1 MVTQQKTDW
10 HRLLGLI
17 FTDFFTGSAWSVEL
31 EKDLSMKKQLLDII
45 ILRQD
50 GGNLIDPLPD
60 GLEGMKKH
68 NLLTFKS
75 IREPLD
81 DWTLKELTGHYV
93 NYRKQ
98 ISPSFNDLYPEDQFQ
113 LYGITARYPKKLFSQ
128 QVELTKVQDGVYDIY
143 RGSDNI
149 RLIVLNE
156 IPHAKHNA
164 IWHLF
169 SGIPGEVEFAARQYR
184 GKSQEISTVLNS
196 LFDNYNLEGIP
207 VSYTMKDFQKDY
219 VRNHLGMLSPDEV
232 LDKFSPDDRLK
243 GLSPDE
249 VLQRFSPDDRLKG
262 LSPDDRLKGI
272 SPEKIKLYLKKLG
285 ENTEK

>member
-1 MVTQQKTDW
+1 LQNKKECGTTQSDPNNTTKKHRIFMAAQQKTDW

-17 FTDFFTGSAWSVEL
+17 FTDFFTGSAWNVEL
-31 EKDLSMKKQLLDII
+31 EKDLSMKRQLLDII
-45 ILRQD
+45 ILRHD
-50 GGNLIDPLPD
+50 GGGLIDPLPD

-81 DWTLKELTGHYV
+81 DWVLKELTGHYV

-128 QVELTKVQDGVYDIY
+128 LPELTKVQEGVYDIR

-156 IPHAKHNA
+156 IPHARHNA

-184 GKSQEISTVLNS
+184 GKTQEISTVLNS

-219 VRNHLGMLSPDEV
+219 VKNHLGV
-232 LDKFSPDDRLK
+232 
-243 GLSPDE
+243 
-249 VLQRFSPDDRLKG
+249 
-262 LSPDDRLKGI
+262 LSPDDRVKGLSLSERLTGI
-272 SPEKIKLYLKKLG
+272 SFEEIQQYLKKQFKR
-285 ENTEK
+285 TKK

>member
-1 MVTQQKTDW
+1 MPTKQKTDW

-17 FTDFFTGSAWSVEL
+17 FTDFFTGSAWNVEL
-31 EKDLSMKKQLLDII
+31 EKDLSVKRQLLDII
-45 ILRQD
+45 ILRRD
-50 GGNLIDPLPD
+50 GGGMIDPLPD

-81 DWTLKELTGHYV
+81 DWVLKELTGHYV

-128 QVELTKVQDGVYDIY
+128 QVELTKVQDGVYDMY

-184 GKSQEISTVLNS
+184 GKTQEISTVLNS

-207 VSYTMKDFQKDY
+207 VSYTMQDFQRDY
-219 VRNHLGMLSPDEV
+219 VKNHLEV
-232 LDKFSPDDRLK
+232 L
-243 GLSPDE
+243 
-249 VLQRFSPDDRLKG
+249 SPDDRLKG
-262 LSPDDRLKGI
+262 LSPDDRLKGLSLSDRLKGI
-272 SPEKIKLYLKKLG
+272 SFEDIQQYLKKHFRK
-285 ENTEK
+285 TKK

>member
-1 MVTQQKTDW
+1 MAAQQKTDW

-17 FTDFFTGSAWSVEL
+17 FTDFFTGSAWNVEL
-31 EKDLSMKKQLLDII
+31 EKDLSMKRQLLDII

-50 GGNLIDPLPD
+50 GGKLIHPLPD

-81 DWTLKELTGHYV
+81 EWTLKELTGHYV

-98 ISPSFNDLYPEDQFQ
+98 ISPSFHNLYPEDQFQ
-113 LYGITARYPKKLFSQ
+113 LYGISSRYPKKLFSQ
-128 QVELTKVQDGVYDIY
+128 QPELTKVQDGVYDIC

-169 SGIPGEVEFAARQYR
+169 SGVPGEVEFAARQYR
-184 GKSQEISTVLNS
+184 GKTQKISTVLND
-196 LFDNYNLEGIP
+196 LFDNYNLEGFP

-219 VRNHLGMLSPDEV
+219 VRKHLGVLSADEV
-232 LDKFSPDDRLK
+232 LERLSPDDRLK
-243 GLSPDE
+243 GLS
-249 VLQRFSPDDRLKG
+249 LN
-262 LSPDDRLKGI
+262 DRLKGI
-272 SPEKIKLYLKKLG
+272 SFEEIQLYLKKRF
-285 ENTEK
+285 NIRKK

>member
-1 MVTQQKTDW
+1 MVGQQKTDW

-50 GGNLIDPLPD
+50 GGNLISPLPD

-98 ISPSFNDLYPEDQFQ
+98 ISPSFNELYPEEQFQ
-113 LYGITARYPKKLFSQ
+113 LYGISSRYPKKLFSQ
-128 QVELTKVQDGVYDIY
+128 QLELTKVQDGVYDIC

-156 IPHAKHNA
+156 IPHAQHNA

-184 GKSQEISTVLNS
+184 GKTQEISTVLNS
-196 LFDNYNLEGIP
+196 LFDNYNLEGFP
-207 VSYTMKDFQKDY
+207 VSYTMKDFQRDY
-219 VRNHLGMLSPDEV
+219 VKNHLGLLSPDDRLKGLSPGEV
-232 LDKFSPDDRLK
+232 LRQFSSDEVLKQFSPDDRLK
-243 GLSPDE
+243 GLSPE
-249 VLQRFSPDDRLKG
+249 E
-262 LSPDDRLKGI
+262 I
-272 SPEKIKLYLKKLG
+272 ELYLKKLG
-285 ENTEK
+285 KK

>member
-1 MVTQQKTDW
+1 MVTQQKRAD
-10 HRLLGLI
+10 
-17 FTDFFTGSAWSVEL
+17 
-31 EKDLSMKKQLLDII
+31 
-45 ILRQD
+45 
-50 GGNLIDPLPD
+50 
-60 GLEGMKKH
+60 
-68 NLLTFKS
+68 
-75 IREPLD
+75 
-81 DWTLKELTGHYV
+81 HYV

-128 QVELTKVQDGVYDIY
+128 QVELTKVQDGVYDIR

-169 SGIPGEVEFAARQYR
+169 SGIPGEIEFAARQYR

-196 LFDNYNLEGIP
+196 LFDNYDLEGIP
-207 VSYTMKDFQKDY
+207 VSYTMKDFQQDY

-249 VLQRFSPDDRLKG
+249 VLQRFSPNDRLKG
-262 LSPDDRLKGI
+262 LSP
-272 SPEKIKLYLKKLG
+272 EEIKLYLKQLN

>member
-1 MVTQQKTDW
+1 
-10 HRLLGLI
+10 
-17 FTDFFTGSAWSVEL
+17 VET
-31 EKDLSMKKQLLDII
+31 EKDLSIKRLPPDVVILKQENGSL
-45 ILRQD
+45 
-50 GGNLIDPLPD
+50 PAVLPD
-60 GLEGMKKH
+60 GLENLKKH

-98 ISPSFNDLYPEDQFQ
+98 ISPSFNDLYPEDDFQ
-113 LYGITARYPKKLFSQ
+113 LYGISARYPKKLFSQ
-128 QVELTKVQDGVYDIY
+128 QVELTKVQDGVYDMH

-156 IPHAKHNA
+156 VPHAKHNA

-184 GKSQEISTVLNS
+184 GKTQEISTVLNS

-207 VSYTMKDFQKDY
+207 VAYTMQDFQKDY
-219 VRNHLGMLSPDEV
+219 VKNHLEVLSPDE
-232 LDKFSPDDRLK
+232 RLK
-243 GLSPDE
+243 GLS
-249 VLQRFSPDDRLKG
+249 
-262 LSPDDRLKGI
+262 LSDRLKGI
-272 SPEKIKLYLKKLG
+272 SFEEIQLYLKRRFKK
-285 ENTEK
+285 TKK

>member
-1 MVTQQKTDW
+1 MAAKQKTDW

-17 FTDFFTGSAWSVEL
+17 FTDFFTGSAWNVEL
-31 EKDLSMKKQLLDII
+31 EKDLSVRRQLLDII

-50 GGNLIDPLPD
+50 GGGLIDPLPD

-75 IREPLD
+75 ISEPLD

-113 LYGITARYPKKLFSQ
+113 LYGISTRYPKKLFSQ
-128 QVELTKVQDGVYDIY
+128 QPELTKVQDGVYDIH

-156 IPHAKHNA
+156 IPHAEHNA
-164 IWHLF
+164 VWHLF

-184 GKSQEISTVLNS
+184 GKTQEISTVLNS
-196 LFDNYNLEGIP
+196 LFDNYQLEGIP
-207 VSYTMKDFQKDY
+207 VAYTMKDFQRDY
-219 VRNHLGMLSPDEV
+219 VKNHLGV
-232 LDKFSPDDRLK
+232 LSPDDRLK
-243 GLSPDE
+243 GLSPN
-249 VLQRFSPDDRLKG
+249 DRLKG
-262 LSPDDRLKGI
+262 LSLSDRLRGI
-272 SPEKIKLYLKKLG
+272 SFEEIQLYLKKRFRR
-285 ENTEK
+285 TKK

>member
-1 MVTQQKTDW
+1 MAAQQKTDW

-17 FTDFFTGSAWSVEL
+17 FTDFFTGSAWNVEL
-31 EKDLSMKKQLLDII
+31 EKDLSVKKQLLDII

-50 GGNLIDPLPD
+50 GEGFIDPLPD

-98 ISPSFNDLYPEDQFQ
+98 ISPSFNDLYPEDRFQ

-128 QVELTKVQDGVYDIY
+128 QVELTKIQDGVYDIQ

-156 IPHAKHNA
+156 IPHAQHNA

-184 GKSQEISTVLNS
+184 GKTQEISTVLNT

-207 VSYTMKDFQKDY
+207 VSYTMKDFQRDY
-219 VRNHLGMLSPDEV
+219 VKSHLGLLSPDEV
-232 LDKFSPDDRLK
+232 LDRFSPDEVLQRFSPDDRLK
-243 GLSPDE
+243 GI
-249 VLQRFSPDDRLKG
+249 SPDDRLKG

-272 SPEKIKLYLKKLG
+272 SPEEIELYLQKHSKK
-285 ENTEK
+285 TEE

>member
-1 MVTQQKTDW
+1 MSEKQKIDW

-31 EKDLSMKKQLLDII
+31 EKDLSMKRQLLDII

-50 GGNLIDPLPD
+50 AGKLIDPLPD

-81 DWTLKELTGHYV
+81 DWAVKELTGHYV

-98 ISPSFNDLYPEDQFQ
+98 ISPSFSNLYPEDQFQ
-113 LYGITARYPKKLFSQ
+113 LYGITARYPKKLSSQ
-128 QVELTKVQDGVYDIY
+128 LELTKVQDGVYDIQ

-169 SGIPGEVEFAARQYR
+169 SGIPGEIEFAARQYR
-184 GKSQEISTVLNS
+184 GKTQEISTVLNR
-196 LFDNYNLEGIP
+196 LLKNYQLEGIP
-207 VSYTMKDFQKDY
+207 MAYTMEDFKKDY
-219 VRNHLGMLSPDEV
+219 VKENLGVLSPDEV
-232 LDKFSPDDRLK
+232 IKSFSPDEVMKNFSPDDRLK
-243 GLSPDE
+243 GLS
-249 VLQRFSPDDRLKG
+249 LNDRLKG
-262 LSPDDRLKGI
+262 LSLNDLLQGI
-272 SPEKIKLYLKKLG
+272 SFEEIQLYLKKHF
-285 ENTEK
+285 KRIKK

>member
-1 MVTQQKTDW
+1 MPTKQKTDW

-17 FTDFFTGSAWSVEL
+17 FTDFFTGSAWNVEL
-31 EKDLSMKKQLLDII
+31 EKDLSVKRQLLDII
-45 ILRQD
+45 ILRRD
-50 GGNLIDPLPD
+50 GGGLIDPLPD

-81 DWTLKELTGHYV
+81 DWVLKELTGHYV

-98 ISPSFNDLYPEDQFQ
+98 ISPSFNDLYPEEQFQ

-128 QVELTKVQDGVYDIY
+128 QVELTKVQDGVYDMH

-164 IWHLF
+164 AWHLF

-184 GKSQEISTVLNS
+184 GKTQEISTVLNT

-207 VSYTMKDFQKDY
+207 VSYTMKDFQRDY
-219 VRNHLGMLSPDEV
+219 VKNHLGLLSPDEV
-232 LDKFSPDDRLK
+232 LDRYSPDDRLK
-243 GLSPDE
+243 GLSSDE
-249 VLQRFSPDDRLKG
+249 VLDRFSPDDRLRG
-262 LSPDDRLKGI
+262 LSSEEIL
-272 SPEKIKLYLKKLG
+272 LYLKKLG
-285 ENTEK
+285 GKTGE